1 MKSWR
6 SQQTTCYRRTFVV
19 VIILVLAAGGT
30 LTCLLSR
37 SAQKRFQARV
47 DRQTSL
53 IFLLLKDNLDDVD
66 LTSKALSQAQELVT
80 ALSSGNP
87 TDLER
92 ATALLQRYK
101 ALMEM
106 SGCYLLDRNGRTVAS
121 SNRGDDTQL
130 TIRSQLKGAFT
141 GRLSG
146 YFALGGI
153 SRKRGYYA
161 ATPIIGQGGKTAGA
175 VVVKRSIAGIEE
187 ALRKYPG
194 SYLVSPEGIVFITSR
209 EEFLFR
215 ALWPVVGKRRAA
227 LREAKQF
234 GEMNFA
240 PLLSAEPRTGS
251 YVDFQG
257 GRQYLLRL
265 PFGSEGWSLVLMEP
279 SQVVADYR
287 WAGILLTLMCGLV
300 ILLFFNILL
309 HKVHSLETSRELHK
323 SKDDWEGTFDAVP
336 DLIAILSNDRRILR
350 LNRAMADRLGISK
363 ETGIGRHCHDIL
375 HCRAD
380 SSAACPHQLML
391 ASGRTSSDSWF
402 HACLDGHFVVTT
414 SPIRAQDGSFEASVH
429 VMRDVSELKAMEQ
442 SLKENLERLEL
453 ALEGSNDATWEWDIT
468 SDRCIVNARYY
479 EMIEYPP
486 RDGDMDFSFFTRT
499 VHPDDRTNVKKMV
512 TEHLEGKTYRCAMQ
526 YRLVTRSGEIRH
538 VMGRGKVV
546 SRDAQG
552 RPVKMAG
559 VITDI
564 TEQKR
569 LSDEVNRIRNLEAIG
584 ILAGGLSHDFNNVL
598 NIVYGNVSFAK
609 MLVEEGSEIAESL
622 TDAEEACERASELG
636 VRLRAISQGGLP
648 ISEPIVLATIVECAA
663 ESTFGGGDIAHAITV
678 AGDLLPLEAD
688 PRQIRQMVENILSN
702 AKEALSGGGTVTIDL
717 ANFRADGKTGLP
729 LASGHY
735 VRMAIRDSGP
745 GIPEGNLSKIF
756 DPYFSTKDTYSQRG
770 MGLGLPICN
779 AILKRHRGHIQVES
793 IPGLGTCVTV
803 YLPAAS

>member
-1 MKSWR
+1 MESWR
-6 SQQTTCYRRTFVV
+6 SQKTACYRRIFFV
-19 VIILVLAAGGT
+19 VIILILATGGT
-30 LTCLLSR
+30 LTTLLGR

-47 DRQTSL
+47 DRQTNL
-53 IFLLLKDNLDDVD
+53 ILLLLKDNLDDVN
-66 LTSKALSQAQELVT
+66 LTSRALSQAHELVA
-80 ALSSGNP
+80 ALSSGKP
-87 TDLER
+87 RDLER
-92 ATALLQRYK
+92 ATALLQRYR

-106 SGCYLLDRNGRTVAS
+106 SDCYLLDRNGRTVAS
-121 SNRGDDTQL
+121 SSRKNDTQL
-130 TIRSQLKGAFT
+130 TIRSRLDGALT
-141 GRLSG
+141 GSLRG
-146 YFALGGI
+146 YFALEGV

-161 ATPIIGQGGKTAGA
+161 AVPIIGQDGITAGA
-175 VVVKRSIAGIEE
+175 VVVKRSISAIEE
-187 ALRKYPG
+187 TFKKYPG

-209 EEFLFR
+209 EEYLFR
-215 ALWPVVGKRRAA
+215 VLWPVVGSRLHAQRAG
-227 LREAKQF
+227 KPF
-234 GEMNFA
+234 GEMDFA
-240 PLLSAEPRTGS
+240 PLLAAEPRTGS

-279 SQVVADYR
+279 SQVVSKYL
-287 WAGILLTLMCGLV
+287 WSGILLTLMSGLV
-300 ILLFFNILL
+300 TLLFFNILL
-309 HKVHSLETSRELHK
+309 HQAHSLETSRELHK
-323 SKDDWEGTFDAVP
+323 SRDDWEGTFDAVP

-363 ETGIGRHCHDIL
+363 ETGIGRHCHEVLRCSPDG
-375 HCRAD
+375 
-380 SSAACPHQLML
+380 SVACPHQLML
-391 ASGRTSSDSWF
+391 ASRRTSTDSWF
-402 HACLDGHFVVTT
+402 NHRLDGHFVVTT
-414 SPIRAQDGSFEASVH
+414 SPIRAQGGSFEASVH

-442 SLKENLERLEL
+442 KLKENLERLEL
-453 ALEGSNDATWEWDIT
+453 ALEGSSDATWEWDIT

-486 RDGDMDFSFFTRT
+486 REGDMNFSYFTRA
-499 VHPDDRTNVKKMV
+499 VHPDDRTHVKKMV
-512 TEHLEGKTYRCAMQ
+512 REHLAGKTNRCAMQ

-546 SRDAQG
+546 ARDAQG
-552 RPVKMAG
+552 KPVKMAG

-569 LSDEVNRIRNLEAIG
+569 LSEEVNRIRNLEAIG
-584 ILAGGLSHDFNNVL
+584 ILAGGLAHDFNNVL

-648 ISEPIVLATIVECAA
+648 VSEPIVLAAIVECAA

-688 PRQIRQMVENILSN
+688 PRQVRQMVENILLN
-702 AKEALSGGGTVTIDL
+702 AKEALGGGGTVTIDI
-717 ANFRADGKTGLP
+717 ANFRSDGKTGLP
-729 LASGHY
+729 LASGDY
-735 VRMAIRDSGP
+735 IRMKIQDSGP
-745 GIPEGNLSKIF
+745 GIPEGNLVKIF
-756 DPYFSTKDTYSQRG
+756 DPYFSTKDTYSQKG

-793 IPGLGTCVTV
+793 SAGSGSCVTV
-803 YLPAAS
+803 YLPAAG